1 MSAGLPKTVL
11 HVVDGLG
18 LSGKTRHLV
27 SLASRL
33 DRQRFRPIIC
43 RLNDEPSPLLRELE
57 TSGIPVY
64 TIECRDGVHP
74 GVVLRLAKAAWSVN
88 AEIIHCY
95 NARPMLYG
103 GLAARVLG
111 IRAAIGGLSAFA
123 CQVPDR
129 SYAFLPQRLVT
140 ASRRNVYRNRL
151 AVSSMR
157 FVVSVSRALGHRF
170 CRYNNL
176 PLAKLRVIAYGADV
190 RAVDGVPQERAREL
204 RRSLGFRAD
213 DVVIGSVGRLVE
225 QKDYPTLM
233 QAFALASRHA
243 PRLRMAVAGD
253 GPLRSTLERL
263 SQDLGIADRVRF
275 LGSRD
280 DVPALLR
287 SVDLFAL
294 SSKFEP
300 FGVALLEAKA
310 AGLPIV
316 ATAVNEIPRIVSD
329 GHSGFLAPAADA
341 AGMAA
346 LFVTLATD
354 PERRSLMGA
363 HARAEAKLH
372 SLESAVAA
380 YESLYEESLA
390 R

>member
-1 MSAGLPKTVL
+1 
-11 HVVDGLG
+11 
-18 LSGKTRHLV
+18 
-27 SLASRL
+27 
-33 DRQRFRPIIC
+33 
-43 RLNDEPSPLLRELE
+43 
-57 TSGIPVY
+57 
-64 TIECRDGVHP
+64 
-74 GVVLRLAKAAWSVN
+74 
-88 AEIIHCY
+88 
-95 NARPMLYG
+95 
-103 GLAARVLG
+103 
-111 IRAAIGGLSAFA
+111 
-123 CQVPDR
+123 
-129 SYAFLPQRLVT
+129 
-140 ASRRNVYRNRL
+140 
-151 AVSSMR
+151 
-157 FVVSVSRALGHRF
+157 
-170 CRYNNL
+170 
-176 PLAKLRVIAYGADV
+176 
-190 RAVDGVPQERAREL
+190 
-204 RRSLGFRAD
+204 
-213 DVVIGSVGRLVE
+213 
-225 QKDYPTLM
+225 
-233 QAFALASRHA
+233 
-243 PRLRMAVAGD
+243 
-253 GPLRSTLERL
+253 
-263 SQDLGIADRVRF
+263 
-275 LGSRD
+275 
-280 DVPALLR
+280 VPALLR